1 MWKIAIY
8 SYRSE
13 KFHEYSQTLKGSQY
27 RPQFAANNCTT
38 SKSRAW
44 ISLDQMI
51 LTTKAACHNKLLQ
64 WLSDML
70 KIQARGLFPPSP
82 PNLPNLKL
90 SYAYASD
97 FNLVNTNIKPLMFH
111 NSK

>member
-8 SYRSE
+8 SFRSE
-13 KFHEYSQTLKGSQY
+13 KFDEYFQTLKGPQY
-27 RPQFAANNCTT
+27 RPQFAASNCPT

-44 ISLDQMI
+44 ISLNQMI
-51 LTTKAACHNKLLQ
+51 LTTKAECHHKLLQ
-64 WLSDML
+64 WLFDML
-70 KIQARGLFPPSP
+70 RIQARSLFPPSP
-82 PNLPNLKL
+82 PNLPKLKL
-90 SYAYASD
+90 SYAFATN